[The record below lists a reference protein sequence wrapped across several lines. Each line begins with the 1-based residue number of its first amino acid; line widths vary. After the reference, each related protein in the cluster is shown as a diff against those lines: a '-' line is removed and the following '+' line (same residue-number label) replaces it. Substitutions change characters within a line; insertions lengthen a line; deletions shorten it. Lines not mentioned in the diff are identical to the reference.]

1 MLKQTIKAGGSKA
14 SIRSLEFDL
23 DEALLFVCNH
33 TENSVKMYSISDDPE
48 ITVVNLEFI
57 GDEQI
62 HFEGYCT
69 NLRKAESNGLLA
81 STKRTLRWAQ

>member
-1 MLKQTIKAGGSKA
+1 
-14 SIRSLEFDL
+14 
-23 DEALLFVCNH
+23 
-33 TENSVKMYSISDDPE
+33 MYSISDDPE